1 MPRHKIDWESI
12 RKEYRVG
19 QLSIREI
26 ARQYGVSEGA
36 IRKKAKKYGWQRDLT
51 AKVNSKVAELVRTE
65 VRTPNTQEDANLIDQ
80 AADRALKVVE
90 LHRKDAKELR
100 RSWNK
105 IKNIVFSRIP
115 KDGNG
120 LDFNDLREMSMI
132 LQRGSYVVDKIV
144 RIERDAF
151 GLSRNRS

>member
-26 ARQYGVSEGA
+26 ARQSGVSEGA

-51 AKVNSKVAELVRTE
+51 AKVNSKVAEL

-105 IKNIVFSRIP
+105 IKNIIFSRIP
-115 KDGNG
+115 KDH
-120 LDFNDLREMSMI
+120 SAI
-132 LQRGSYVVDKIV
+132 I
-144 RIERDAF
+144 
-151 GLSRNRS
+151 